1 MRWRLLTTWDVS
13 PELAMGLDEALLER
27 PGTPPT
33 LRFYTW
39 SPAAL
44 SLGYFQRPADVPAAA
59 RAGVLVRRLTGG
71 GAIHHARE
79 LTFSFTTDLA
89 DPLYAGPVAASYER
103 VHAAIAAALRAF
115 DLDAHPRGTT
125 LPASE
130 QSGTGMCFHRSSALD
145 LVWDGR
151 KGLGS
156 AQRRRAGRV
165 LHHGSLKLSPTD
177 LDTGVA
183 AIPFPPGTAPDPRL
197 LVPALLESFERE
209 LGLRF
214 DSADPTPTEHTEAQ
228 RRGPRY
234 SSREWLE
241 GAKGASQRST

>member
-1 MRWRLLTTWDVS
+1 MIWRLLTTWDAS
-13 PELAMGLDEALLER
+13 PELAMGLDEVLLER
-27 PGTPPT
+27 PAAPRT

-39 SPAAL
+39 SPDTL

-59 RAGVLVRRLTGG
+59 RAGALVRRLTGG

-79 LTFSFTTDLA
+79 LTFSFAAPLT
-89 DPLYAGPVAASYER
+89 DPLYAGPVAGSYER
-103 VHAAIAAALRAF
+103 VHGAIAAGLRAF
-115 DLDAHPRGTT
+115 DLDALPRGSS

-130 QSGTGMCFHRSSALD
+130 QQGTGMCFHRSSALD
-145 LVWDGR
+145 LVWDDR

-165 LHHGSLKLSPTD
+165 LHHGSLKLAPTE

-183 AIPFPPGTAPDPRL
+183 AIPFPAGEAPDPRR
-197 LVPALLESFERE
+197 LVPALLEAFERE

-214 DSADPTPTEHTEAQ
+214 EPAEPTPDELAEANERG
-228 RRGPRY
+228 RRYTSP
-234 SSREWLE
+234 EWLE
-241 GAKGASQRST
+241 PR